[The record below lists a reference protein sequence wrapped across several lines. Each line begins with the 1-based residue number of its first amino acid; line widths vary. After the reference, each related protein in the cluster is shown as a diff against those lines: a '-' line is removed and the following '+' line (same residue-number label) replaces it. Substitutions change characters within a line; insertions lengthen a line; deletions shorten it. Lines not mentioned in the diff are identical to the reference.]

1 MLSATE
7 RHMKLTTQLVSFITL
22 CVIAAMTMVLL
33 GGVFSFR
40 QMGMEL
46 QQNRVDSLVEIIDK
60 QLGATDDQQDLA
72 RWLPSL
78 LRASHVVELEI
89 RQDKQRVYWF
99 RDVQQQT
106 DESLLIPYSKAI
118 PNQNGMQAEF
128 KLDRP
133 FKEFEYSMQA
143 MSGISLGVTI
153 VVFGLWYSIR
163 WLRLQLRGAELLAE
177 RAQLILDGKLTKLIH
192 DPTDEWPA
200 SASQALNHLL
210 AELADARKERS
221 RFDNFIRSNA
231 FVDKVTGIGNRL
243 FFDNRLESAIMEASV
258 ISGGVLLIEL
268 AGLEELDPELTSR
281 QSQDLLME
289 ASASIGT
296 FVRKHSGALQARYAG
311 QVFAVLLPN
320 MSESEMVDGASQLLK
335 SLQRLHWPGSVN
347 AETAVYL
354 GAVCYQAQ
362 DSLLKVQEEAELAL
376 KSARLQGHS
385 GWFLFEKSLD
395 EEPSSKGTV
404 RWRTLITRRIEEQG
418 VHFYLQPVQQE
429 QDQVVLQQELLIRIH
444 DEHDRELQAGVFM
457 PMAEKAGLLLPL
469 DKLVV
474 AWTLRLLRQRPEPS
488 CPVCVS
494 LCAQSL
500 LNRQFQRELFFDLF
514 QLPRSTNESLV
525 LQLSESQVTRH
536 YEALKRPLRAL
547 RMLGCQLAIDH
558 AGQDVVSTQYIKEF
572 EINFLKLHPSL
583 VREIHLR
590 QVNQMAVRSL
600 VGGCANTQTRVI
612 AVGVETGD
620 EWKMLRHLGVHA
632 GQGPWFAEP
641 RQLVMNTYE
650 A

>member
-1 MLSATE
+1 
-7 RHMKLTTQLVSFITL
+7 MKLTTQLVSFITL
-22 CVIAAMTMVLL
+22 CVIAAMTMVML

-40 QMGMEL
+40 QMGMEM

-60 QLGATDDQQDLA
+60 QLGAADDEQDMA

-78 LRASHVVELEI
+78 LRATHVVELEI
-89 RQDKQRVYWF
+89 RQGKQRVYWF

-106 DESLLIPYSKAI
+106 DESLLISYSKAI
-118 PNQNGMQAEF
+118 PHQTGMRAEF

-143 MSGISLGVTI
+143 MSGISFGVCI

-177 RAQLILDGKLTKLIH
+177 RAQLILDGKLTKLSH
-192 DPTDEWPA
+192 DPADEWPV

-210 AELADARKERS
+210 ADLADARKERS

-231 FVDKVTGIGNRL
+231 FVDKTTGIGNRL

-258 ISGGVLLIEL
+258 ISGGVMLIEL
-268 AGLEELDPELTSR
+268 AGLEELDPELSGR
-281 QSQDLLME
+281 PSQELLME
-289 ASASIGT
+289 ASATIGT
-296 FVRKHSGALQARYAG
+296 FVRKHNGALQARYGA

-335 SLQRLHWPGSVN
+335 SLQRLHWPESVN
-347 AETAVYL
+347 VDTAVYL

-376 KSARLQGHS
+376 KSAQLQGHS
-385 GWFLFEKSLD
+385 GWFLYEKALG

-404 RWRTLITRRIEEQG
+404 RWRTLISRRIEEQG
-418 VHFYLQPVQQE
+418 IYFYLQPVQQE
-429 QDQVVLQQELLIRIH
+429 PDQAVLQQELLIRIH
-444 DEHDRELQAGVFM
+444 DEQDRELQAGVFM

-469 DKLVV
+469 DRLVI
-474 AWTLRLLRQRPEPS
+474 ARTLRLLRQHSES
-488 CPVCVS
+488 GCPVSLS
-494 LCAQSL
+494 LCAQNL
-500 LNRQFQRELFFDLF
+500 LNREFQRELFFDLF
-514 QLPRSTNESLV
+514 QLPRSINEKLV
-525 LQLSESQVTRH
+525 LQLSEAQVTRH

-572 EINFLKLHPSL
+572 EINYLKLHPSL
-583 VREIHLR
+583 VREIHRR

-612 AVGVETGD
+612 AVGVESGD

-641 RQLVMNTYE
+641 QQLAMNSYE

>member
-1 MLSATE
+1 
-7 RHMKLTTQLVSFITL
+7 MKLTTQLVSFITL
-22 CVIAAMTMVLL
+22 CVILAMTMVLL

-60 QLGATDDQQDLA
+60 QVGAADDPQDLA

-118 PNQNGMQAEF
+118 PHQRGMRAEF
-128 KLDRP
+128 KLERP

-177 RAQLILDGKLTKLIH
+177 RAQLILDGKLGKLAH
-192 DPTDEWPA
+192 DPADEWPV

-243 FFDNRLESAIMEASV
+243 FFDNRMESAIMEASV
-258 ISGGVLLIEL
+258 ISGGVMLIEL
-268 AGLEELDPELTSR
+268 AGLEELDPELTGR
-281 QSQDLLME
+281 PSQELLME

-320 MSESEMVDGASQLLK
+320 MSESEMVDGAGQLLK
-335 SLQRLHWPGSVN
+335 SLQRLHWPEAVN
-347 AETAVYL
+347 VETAIYL

-395 EEPSSKGTV
+395 EEGSSKGTV

-418 VHFYLQPVQQE
+418 IHFYLQPVQQE
-429 QDQVVLQQELLIRIH
+429 QDQVILQQELLIRIQ
-444 DEHDRELQAGVFM
+444 DEHERELQAGVFM

-474 AWTLRLLRQRPEPS
+474 ARTLRLLRQRPEGG
-488 CPVCVS
+488 CPISLS

-500 LNRQFQRELFFDLF
+500 LNREFQRELFFDLF
-514 QLPRSTNESLV
+514 QLPRSTNQTLV
-525 LQLSESQVTRH
+525 LQLSEAQVTRH

-572 EINFLKLHPSL
+572 EINFLRLHPSL

-612 AVGVETGD
+612 AVGVESGD

-641 RQLVMNTYE
+641 SRLPAE
-650 A
+650 AASV